1 MPPDQHGVHVSDGE
15 GHEAT
20 LGLLETLSAS
30 GLRFG
35 CFADDEGKHPE
46 RWKRLQEKLGPL
58 LFKWQAGCLEENII
72 RAVPADKLEA
82 LIRDPNDE
90 LTGVRLRTLADRL
103 SITGKDFNTVRQSAG
118 NGFQSL
124 IIGAAAGSVPPGKDA
139 EAKIF
144 KKHGQNWFK
153 TVHGGRELAGK
164 FFAFGLWPEFKD
176 RFLPFLNGIRRAVGL
191 AELPDLPL

>member
-1 MPPDQHGVHVSDGE
+1 MPTG
-15 GHEAT
+15 
-20 LGLLETLSAS
+20 SA
-30 GLRFG
+30 LRKKISTPCG
-35 CFADDEGKHPE
+35 
-46 RWKRLQEKLGPL
+46 
-58 LFKWQAGCLEENII
+58 I
-72 RAVPADKLEA
+72 
-82 LIRDPNDE
+82 
-90 LTGVRLRTLADRL
+90 
-103 SITGKDFNTVRQSAG
+103 AG

-124 IIGAAAGSVPPGKDA
+124 IIGAAAGSVPPRKDA

-191 AELPDLPL
+191 AELPDVPL